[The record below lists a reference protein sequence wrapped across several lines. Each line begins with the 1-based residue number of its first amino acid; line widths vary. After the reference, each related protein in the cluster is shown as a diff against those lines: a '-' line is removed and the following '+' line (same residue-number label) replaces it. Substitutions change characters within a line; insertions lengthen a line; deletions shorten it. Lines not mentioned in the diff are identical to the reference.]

1 MFFNKR
7 RFSMGHVGRFKLN
20 KSLGLNIPNDPDH
33 RLLTLEDL
41 IKIVSK
47 IIELNNGVGMPDDV
61 DFLGNRRVKSVG
73 ELLQW

>member
-1 MFFNKR
+1 MQC
-7 RFSMGHVGRFKLN
+7 FSTREGSVWGHVGRFKLN

-47 IIELNNGVGMPDDV
+47 IIELNNESGCRMMWTFWVIEESKV
-61 DFLGNRRVKSVG
+61 
-73 ELLQW
+73 